1 MIIVRYAD
9 DIVAGF
15 EHEADA
21 RRFWDAMR
29 TRFEQFSLELH
40 GEKTRLLEFGR
51 YAIERRQRNGQ
62 GKPQTF
68 NFLGFTFICGRSR
81 RGAFL
86 LRRHTRRDRMRAAL
100 KELKDEMRRRRHDS
114 LADQGRWLRSPP
126 LNNRFD
132 FQIMNDKTTHFGFQ
146 QVAESEKA
154 SKVRSVFSSVAG
166 SYDVMNDLMSFGL
179 HRLWKAFTVQLAGVR
194 KGDKVLDVAGGTA
207 DLSLAFARKVGP
219 TGQVW
224 LTDINHAML
233 SVGRDRVVDKG
244 FLLPVAQCDA
254 EKLPF
259 PDNHFDVVTVAFGL
273 RNMTHKDVAIAEMHR
288 VLKPGGRLL
297 VLEFSKVWKPLAQAY
312 DFYSFK
318 LLPMMGEKVA
328 KDADSY
334 RYLAESIRMHPDQ
347 ESLKDLMQTAGLARV
362 EYFNMTAG
370 VVALHR
376 GYKL

>member
-1 MIIVRYAD
+1 
-9 DIVAGF
+9 
-15 EHEADA
+15 
-21 RRFWDAMR
+21 
-29 TRFEQFSLELH
+29 
-40 GEKTRLLEFGR
+40 
-51 YAIERRQRNGQ
+51 
-62 GKPQTF
+62 
-68 NFLGFTFICGRSR
+68 
-81 RGAFL
+81 
-86 LRRHTRRDRMRAAL
+86 
-100 KELKDEMRRRRHDS
+100 
-114 LADQGRWLRSPP
+114 
-126 LNNRFD
+126 
-132 FQIMNDKTTHFGFQ
+132 MNDKTTHFGFQ

-154 SKVRSVFSSVAG
+154 GKVRGVFSSVAG

-179 HRLWKAFTVQLAGVR
+179 HRLWKAFTVQIAGVR
-194 KGDKVLDVAGGTA
+194 KGDRVLDVAGGTA
-207 DLSLAFARKVGP
+207 DLSLAFAKKVGP

-233 SVGRDRVVDKG
+233 SRGRDRVVDKG
-244 FLLPVAQCDA
+244 MLLPVAQCDA

-273 RNMTHKDVAIAEMHR
+273 RNMTHKDQAIAEMRR

-297 VLEFSKVWKPLAQAY
+297 VLEFSKVWKPLAPAY

-328 KDADSY
+328 KDAESY

-347 ESLKDLMQTAGLARV
+347 ESLKELMEQAGLARV